1 MIFTNQHCSLT
12 YVLWTARGPWRR
24 AATWQWHVQWAGR
37 KIQILIWSEGACWNS
52 RIRAHWNQIHHSR
65 YEFVQLI
72 QCWICLRHALLN
84 PWDGDIWE
92 WKSKWFLAFF
102 AQSQED
108 DFGALQKKKSVR
120 KQYFL
125 SCRGA
130 AGTWYDGMLRTSFPL
145 ISVWILLVQGQSRHN
160 HPLIKSPR
168 PLPALIVVVSGYYK
182 KMNQC
187 FALWMG

>member
-108 DFGALQKKKSVR
+108 DFGALQKKRVWENSIS
-120 KQYFL
+120 YHAGELLALDMMECWEPLFL
-125 SCRGA
+125 
-130 AGTWYDGMLRTSFPL
+130 W
-145 ISVWILLVQGQSRHN
+145 LVCEFCLSKARADTTIH
-160 HPLIKSPR
+160 
-168 PLPALIVVVSGYYK
+168 
-182 KMNQC
+182 
-187 FALWMG
+187 W